1 MEEIM
6 MKTININTIIFACL
20 VREVVKSVERRFG
33 LSSVSNRFPLLACL
47 ESKEGI
53 CFQRKDFPFQLI

>member
-1 MEEIM
+1 MEEIK

-47 ESKEGI
+47 ERARKEFVFKGKI
-53 CFQRKDFPFQLI
+53 SHSN